1 MFKNKTVVGAFVF
14 GSIILVCLAFF
25 LLGYGNYGTRQ
36 SSFALFFDSSLRGL
50 NINSPVFFN
59 GVPVGRVRSI
69 YIVPT
74 SEISSFKTV
83 VIIELNE
90 NSGGVDSINENHN
103 FLYYIDDENYVYELI
118 DKGLRAKLTT
128 ASLITGQLIVDLVMV
143 NDPEPL
149 SQEKKQKYEGIVQIP
164 TLPNVFE
171 SILSNVEDLPIRD
184 ISKNVLLLLENVNT
198 ALAEINVPEMS
209 KNLNAALAKVNELEN
224 DTKSTVLEYKKLAQ
238 QFNNAAPAILKYVDR
253 FAKNGS
259 RLTQD
264 DSAFMQEVFLTLQSL
279 RDAANSISH
288 LAELL
293 ENQPDALIFGKAK

>member
-14 GSIILVCLAFF
+14 GSIVLVCLAFF
-25 LLGYGNYGTRQ
+25 LLGYGNYGTKQ

-74 SEISSFKTV
+74 SEIASFKTV

-128 ASLITGQLIVDLVMV
+128 ASLITGQLVVDLVMV

-184 ISKNVLLLLENVNT
+184 ISKNVLLLLENANT

-224 DTKSTVLEYKKLAQ
+224 ETKNTVLEYRKLAQ
-238 QFNNAAPAILKYVDR
+238 LFNHAVPAILKYVDR

>member
-14 GSIILVCLAFF
+14 GSIVLVCLAFF
-25 LLGYGNYGTRQ
+25 LLGYGNYGTKQ

-74 SEISSFKTV
+74 SEIASFKPV

-128 ASLITGQLIVDLVMV
+128 ASLITGQLVVDLVMV

-184 ISKNVLLLLENVNT
+184 ISKNVLLLLENANT

-224 DTKSTVLEYKKLAQ
+224 ETKNTVLEYRKLAQ
-238 QFNNAAPAILKYVDR
+238 LFNHAVPAILKYVDR

>member
-14 GSIILVCLAFF
+14 GSIVLVCLAFF
-25 LLGYGNYGTRQ
+25 LLGYGNYGTKQ

-74 SEISSFKTV
+74 SEIASFKTV

-128 ASLITGQLIVDLVMV
+128 ASLITGQLVVDLVMV

-184 ISKNVLLLLENVNT
+184 ISKNVLLLLENANT

-209 KNLNAALAKVNELEN
+209 KNLNAALAKVSELEN
-224 DTKSTVLEYKKLAQ
+224 ETKDTVLEYRKLAQ
-238 QFNNAAPAILKYVDR
+238 LFNHAVPAILKYVDR

>member
-14 GSIILVCLAFF
+14 GSIVLVCLAFF
-25 LLGYGNYGTRQ
+25 LLGYGNYGTKQ
-36 SSFALFFDSSLRGL
+36 SSFALFLDSSLRGL

-74 SEISSFKTV
+74 SEIASFKTV

-128 ASLITGQLIVDLVMV
+128 ASLITGQLVVDLVMV
-143 NDPEPL
+143 NDPDPL

-184 ISKNVLLLLENVNT
+184 ISKNVLLLLENANT

-224 DTKSTVLEYKKLAQ
+224 ETKDTVLEYRKLAQ
-238 QFNNAAPAILKYVDR
+238 LFNHAVPAILKYVDR

>member
-14 GSIILVCLAFF
+14 GSIVLVCLAFF
-25 LLGYGNYGTRQ
+25 LLGYGNYGTKQ

-74 SEISSFKTV
+74 SEIASFKTV

-128 ASLITGQLIVDLVMV
+128 ASLITGQLVVDLVMV

-184 ISKNVLLLLENVNT
+184 ISKNVLLLLENANT

-224 DTKSTVLEYKKLAQ
+224 ETTNTVLEYRKLAQ
-238 QFNNAAPAILKYVDR
+238 LFNHAVPAILKYVDR

>member
-14 GSIILVCLAFF
+14 GSIVLVCLAFF
-25 LLGYGNYGTRQ
+25 LLGYGNYGTKQ

-74 SEISSFKTV
+74 SEIASFKTV

-128 ASLITGQLIVDLVMV
+128 ASLITGQLVVDLVMV

-184 ISKNVLLLLENVNT
+184 ISKNVLLLLENANT

-224 DTKSTVLEYKKLAQ
+224 ETKNTVLEYRKLAQ
-238 QFNNAAPAILKYVDR
+238 LFNHAVPAILKYVDR
-253 FAKNGS
+253 FAKTV
-259 RLTQD
+259 R
-264 DSAFMQEVFLTLQSL
+264 V
-279 RDAANSISH
+279 
-288 LAELL
+288 
-293 ENQPDALIFGKAK
+293 

>member
-1 MFKNKTVVGAFVF
+1 MFKNKTVVGVFVF
-14 GSIILVCLAFF
+14 GSIVLVCLAFF
-25 LLGYGNYGTRQ
+25 LLGYGNYGTKQ
-36 SSFALFFDSSLRGL
+36 SSFALFFNSSLRGL

-74 SEISSFKTV
+74 SEIASFKTV

-90 NSGGVDSINENHN
+90 TSGGVDSINENHN

-128 ASLITGQLIVDLVMV
+128 ASLITGQLVVDLVMV

-184 ISKNVLLLLENVNT
+184 ISKNVLLLLENANT
-198 ALAEINVPEMS
+198 ALAEINMPEMS

-224 DTKSTVLEYKKLAQ
+224 ETKNTVLEYRKLAQ
-238 QFNNAAPAILKYVDR
+238 LFNHAVPAILKYVDR

>member
-14 GSIILVCLAFF
+14 GSIVLVCLAFF
-25 LLGYGNYGTRQ
+25 LLGYGNYGTKQ

-74 SEISSFKTV
+74 SEIASFKTV

-128 ASLITGQLIVDLVMV
+128 ASLITGQLVVDLVMV
-143 NDPEPL
+143 NDPDPL

-184 ISKNVLLLLENVNT
+184 ISKNVLLLLENANT

-224 DTKSTVLEYKKLAQ
+224 ETKDTVLEYRKLAQ
-238 QFNNAAPAILKYVDR
+238 LFNHAVPAILKYVDR

-259 RLTQD
+259 RLTKD

>member
-14 GSIILVCLAFF
+14 GSIVLVCLAFF
-25 LLGYGNYGTRQ
+25 LLGYGNYGTKQ

-50 NINSPVFFN
+50 N
-59 GVPVGRVRSI
+59 VPVGRVRSI

-74 SEISSFKTV
+74 SEIASFKTV

-128 ASLITGQLIVDLVMV
+128 ASLITGQLVVDLVMV

-184 ISKNVLLLLENVNT
+184 ISKNVLLLLENANT

-224 DTKSTVLEYKKLAQ
+224 ETKNTVLEYRKLAQ
-238 QFNNAAPAILKYVDR
+238 LFNHAVPAILKYVDR

-293 ENQPDALIFGKAK
+293 H

>member
-14 GSIILVCLAFF
+14 GSIVLVCLAFF
-25 LLGYGNYGTRQ
+25 LLGYGNYGTKQ

-74 SEISSFKTV
+74 SEIASFKTV

-90 NSGGVDSINENHN
+90 TSGGVDSINENHN

-128 ASLITGQLIVDLVMV
+128 ASLITGQLVVDLVMV

-184 ISKNVLLLLENVNT
+184 ISKNVLLLLENANT
-198 ALAEINVPEMS
+198 ALAEINMPEMS

-224 DTKSTVLEYKKLAQ
+224 ETKNTVLEYRKLAQ
-238 QFNNAAPAILKYVDR
+238 LFNHAVPAILKYVDR

>member
-14 GSIILVCLAFF
+14 GSIVLVCLAFF
-25 LLGYGNYGTRQ
+25 LLGYGNYGTKQ

-74 SEISSFKTV
+74 SEIASFKTV

-128 ASLITGQLIVDLVMV
+128 ASLITGQLVVDLVMV

-184 ISKNVLLLLENVNT
+184 ISKNVLLLLENANT
-198 ALAEINVPEMS
+198 ALAEINMPEMS

-224 DTKSTVLEYKKLAQ
+224 ETKNTVLEYRKLAQ
-238 QFNNAAPAILKYVDR
+238 LFNHAVPAILKYVDR

>member
-1 MFKNKTVVGAFVF
+1 MFKNKTFVGAFVF
-14 GSIILVCLAFF
+14 GSIVLVCLAFF
-25 LLGYGNYGTRQ
+25 LLGYGNYGTKQ

-74 SEISSFKTV
+74 SEIASFKTV

-128 ASLITGQLIVDLVMV
+128 ASLITGQLVVDLVMV
-143 NDPEPL
+143 NDPDPL

-184 ISKNVLLLLENVNT
+184 ISKNVLLLLENANT

-224 DTKSTVLEYKKLAQ
+224 ETKDTVLEYRKLAQ
-238 QFNNAAPAILKYVDR
+238 LFNHAVPAILKYVDR